1 MWKHFAMQFF
11 SNMSYGCSQHLKKDN
26 SHLFWIKVDCLQEFG
41 IYESS
46 WCISAWQWC
55 LREQMIGLGD
65 RRMIIIYI
73 YIYSPQQCAVE
84 KGFIPR
90 AISSHQ
96 VDRWEFLS
104 QWHLHLF
111 TFYVVLLPVCWA
123 EEEFTMN
130 IYSLLKGDTSSGV
143 QSHQTKLVREA
154 RRCQHM
160 SHGTMWRLGLPSLA
174 VCLHGWR
181 WHSELLQSRVI

>member
-130 IYSLLKGDTSSGV
+130 IYSLLKGDILWSAESPNKVGEGG
-143 QSHQTKLVREA
+143 TKMPAHVTRHHVATRAAFVSRLLA
-154 RRCQHM
+154 RLTLTQR
-160 SHGTMWRLGLPSLA
+160 A
-174 VCLHGWR
+174 VT
-181 WHSELLQSRVI
+181 E

>member
-73 YIYSPQQCAVE
+73 YLYPTAMCCWKRLHS
-84 KGFIPR
+84 K
-90 AISSHQ
+90 SHQ
-96 VDRWEFLS
+96 LS
-104 QWHLHLF
+104 SGWQMRIFKPMTF
-111 TFYVVLLPVCWA
+111 TFVYFLCCSSSCLLSWRRIHNEYLFQTHPLECRVTKQSWWRRHEDASTCHTA
-123 EEEFTMN
+123 PC
-130 IYSLLKGDTSSGV
+130 GDSG
-143 QSHQTKLVREA
+143 
-154 RRCQHM
+154 
-160 SHGTMWRLGLPSLA
+160 
-174 VCLHGWR
+174 CLR
-181 WHSELLQSRVI
+181 